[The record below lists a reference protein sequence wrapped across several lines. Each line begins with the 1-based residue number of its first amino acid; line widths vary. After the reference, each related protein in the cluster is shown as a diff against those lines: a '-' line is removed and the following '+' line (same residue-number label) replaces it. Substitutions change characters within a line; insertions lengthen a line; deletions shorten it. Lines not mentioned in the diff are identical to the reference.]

1 MNSKNTIGA
10 FLIGGLVGAAVAL
23 LYAPKTG
30 DETRQTLRESGRMM
44 KDRAMSSLDE
54 AQARMETFT
63 EESKRRLG
71 RLRDVGE
78 QTLNEQKQSLS
89 SGVKQAK
96 KVMAGEGEASSYEE
110 GLH

>member
-1 MNSKNTIGA
+1 MSSKNSIGA

-23 LYAPKTG
+23 LYAPKAG
-30 DETRQTLRESGRMM
+30 DETRQTLRESSRMV
-44 KDRAMSSLDE
+44 KDKAMSFLNE
-54 AQARMETFT
+54 AQARVETFT

-78 QTLNEQKQSLS
+78 ETLHDQKQSLK
-89 SGVKQAK
+89 SGVQQAK
-96 KVMAGEGEASSYEE
+96 KVVAGGEEDSSYEE